1 MRNKSAIFRIVVWII
16 FLVGGWFLSLRLDE
30 TIFNGY
36 EFPRAVRFIFF
47 VIGFALL
54 RAVFIVSK
62 NTGRTLAKY
71 GRKGD
76 LPRFETNVLATEGLY
91 SIMRHQMHLG
101 LLFFP
106 LAVALIS
113 ASISFIFIVAPAEM
127 LLMIIMIFLFEER
140 EAIAKFGDAY
150 LEYKKRVPFFCLKFS
165 CIKEMFKN
173 VEKN

>member
-1 MRNKSAIFRIVVWII
+1 MHSKSVIFRIVVWVL
-16 FLVGGWFLSLRLDE
+16 FLAGGWILSLWLDKI
-30 TIFNGY
+30 IFNGY
-36 EFPRAVRFIFF
+36 EFPRVVNFIFF

-76 LPRFETNVLATEGLY
+76 LPRMETNVLVTQGVY
-91 SIMRHQMHLG
+91 SLMRHPMHLG

-106 LAVALIS
+106 LAVAFIS
-113 ASISFIFIVAPAEM
+113 ASISFILIVAPAEM
-127 LLMIIMIFLFEER
+127 LLMIIMIFLIEER

-150 LEYKKRVPFFCLKFS
+150 LEYKKRVPFFCIKFS
-165 CIKEMFKN
+165 CVKELFKN
-173 VEKN
+173 VEKD